1 MTVEPPPDYREEVD
15 IVRIDPLFLE
25 RQRNRYASRA
35 VAFLV
40 ILNQIA
46 ALLLLANF
54 ARLSPQ
60 IENAPKV
67 ADAMVVFGA
76 GVAAALASMFFAYLR
91 RTIMLRAPE
100 RAPSMPFGW
109 WLAILAALVSAVCF
123 VVGLRMVGVAV
134 APKLVSSAT
143 ISQTPVKGNGALRVL
158 MVRRV
163 SPDQRERKGR
173 SRTQRRKGWT
183 GAKGDPGDR
192 GEMGPAG
199 PAGPAGPLVQFT
211 NSAAKS
217 RRHHLGLEHRDLVNP
232 RGTASRT
239 EGRVVMVATSTNSA
253 PACSTSGSK
262 RRVSASSS
270 SPAPSRTKWLM
281 GVGG

>member
-1 MTVEPPPDYREEVD
+1 MTTEPPPDYREEVD

-40 ILNQIA
+40 ILNGIA

-109 WLAILAALVSAVCF
+109 WLAILAALASAVCF

-134 APKLVSSAT
+134 APKLVSAAT
-143 ISQTPVKGNGALRVL
+143 ISQTPVKG
-158 MVRRV
+158 
-163 SPDQRERKGR
+163 ERGPQGPKGD
-173 SRTQRRKGWT
+173 KGEPGSKGEKGEPGPKGEKGEP
-183 GAKGDPGDR
+183 GAKGDPGER
-192 GEMGPAG
+192 GEKGEAG
-199 PAGPAGPLVQFT
+199 SRDLPGLQDQPVLLVQVHQQRR
-211 NSAAKS
+211 KS

-239 EGRVVMVATSTNSA
+239 GHVDRWQHPPNRADEC
-253 PACSTSGSK
+253 P
-262 RRVSASSS
+262 
-270 SPAPSRTKWLM
+270 L
-281 GVGG
+281 

>member
-1 MTVEPPPDYREEVD
+1 MTIEPPPDYREEVD

-40 ILNQIA
+40 ILNGIA

-100 RAPSMPFGW
+100 RAHQCHSDGGSPF
-109 WLAILAALVSAVCF
+109 L
-123 VVGLRMVGVAV
+123 
-134 APKLVSSAT
+134 P
-143 ISQTPVKGNGALRVL
+143 
-158 MVRRV
+158 
-163 SPDQRERKGR
+163 
-173 SRTQRRKGWT
+173 
-183 GAKGDPGDR
+183 
-192 GEMGPAG
+192 
-199 PAGPAGPLVQFT
+199 
-211 NSAAKS
+211 
-217 RRHHLGLEHRDLVNP
+217 
-232 RGTASRT
+232 
-239 EGRVVMVATSTNSA
+239 
-253 PACSTSGSK
+253 
-262 RRVSASSS
+262 
-270 SPAPSRTKWLM
+270 PSRVRSALWWASEW
-281 GVGG
+281 